1 MPGEETVR
9 TEEADPFADKT
20 IEDGLREAEG
30 PEGETVAAR
39 DRLPDNPLTLVRTTL
54 EVEEDP
60 AGTDTDPGVAE
71 TVKSTT

>member
-1 MPGEETVR
+1 MPEEETVR
-9 TEEADPFADKT
+9 TEEPDPFADKT
-20 IEDGLREAEG
+20 TTDGLREAEG
-30 PEGETVAAR
+30 PEGETVTAR

-60 AGTDTDPGVAE
+60 AGTGNDPGEAE